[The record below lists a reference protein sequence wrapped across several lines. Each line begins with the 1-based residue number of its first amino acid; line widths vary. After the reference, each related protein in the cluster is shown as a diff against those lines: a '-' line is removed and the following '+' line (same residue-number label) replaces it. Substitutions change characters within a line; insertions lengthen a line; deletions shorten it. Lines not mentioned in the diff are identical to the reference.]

1 MNAVSPKVEQQGDG
15 EALLSSAISHEG
27 DGDGAEAALGHRES
41 EDTAVVAEGVDTG
54 GEKGQQHQ
62 AKRSRLPWRRTK
74 KEEQHGNQQESSE
87 QAEGR
92 GEANTRKKE
101 GLFTY
106 DWDNGERIV
115 WKASKRSRAEVE
127 EGSRKLT
134 DYLALPPTE
143 YSLLDPKMITRLSD
157 ETFRMDGATINI
169 VGTKVH
175 PVLFVKVE
183 VQPENNL
190 ANIMVEKVE
199 LEGSEAVRSAGGSFN
214 VTSSTVVSCTEI
226 EGAGEVKL
234 MELRTAADIEIEL
247 LIPNENFIPP
257 GVLRRAGNFVM
268 QRSVD
273 IGLPQFTKFLKRDY
287 SRWAEGDD
295 SRGAVVSEGETLI
308 EQQDE

>member
-214 VTSSTVVSCTEI
+214 
-226 EGAGEVKL
+226 
-234 MELRTAADIEIEL
+234 
-247 LIPNENFIPP
+247 
-257 GVLRRAGNFVM
+257 GNFVM